1 MIGCAAGEA
10 HLDAEDEQSRAF
22 VARALAEG
30 IEDEARR
37 LKTKLIVFKEFTK
50 ADRAALACLK
60 DRGFA
65 HVPSMPMT
73 RLRLDCSSFN
83 DYLCKT
89 LSRNT
94 RSQLRRKFKASEQRA
109 QLRLS
114 VVSDVTPHIDEIYPL
129 YLAVYERS
137 KLRLEKLTPEF
148 FRKIGKSMPDKV
160 RFFLWR
166 NGDKIVAF
174 NLCLTSADAVCSEY
188 IGLDYAVAFD
198 LHLYYVVLR
207 DVIQWGFENGYKWYC
222 STALNYEP
230 KYRFRQELE
239 PLDLY
244 VKHTS
249 PLINFFLKRI
259 VPLIEPTRHDKM
271 LRRFPNYESLRA

>member
-1 MIGCAAGEA
+1 
-10 HLDAEDEQSRAF
+10 
-22 VARALAEG
+22 
-30 IEDEARR
+30 
-37 LKTKLIVFKEFTK
+37 
-50 ADRAALACLK
+50 
-60 DRGFA
+60 
-65 HVPSMPMT
+65 
-73 RLRLDCSSFN
+73 
-83 DYLCKT
+83 
-89 LSRNT
+89 
-94 RSQLRRKFKASEQRA
+94 
-109 QLRLS
+109 
-114 VVSDVTPHIDEIYPL
+114 
-129 YLAVYERS
+129 
-137 KLRLEKLTPEF
+137 
-148 FRKIGKSMPDKV
+148 
-160 RFFLWR
+160 
-166 NGDKIVAF
+166 
-174 NLCLTSADAVCSEY
+174 LTSADAVCSEY